1 MREAAS
7 TNHPLEWKRPLPSRE
22 RGFQRRCSHLESP
35 QTIKIT
41 PTMMSNSGKI
51 RRTFSLVCPL
61 WCTPGSV
68 IRTRKGRSPRSRT
81 PALRYLEDR
90 LSAKENKGRGG
101 TLRNEPRPCVKLLSR
116 VYE

>member
-1 MREAAS
+1 MQEADS
-7 TNHPLEWKRPLPSRE
+7 TNHPPEYKRPFPRRE
-22 RGFQRRCSHLESP
+22 RAFQRRCSHLENA

-61 WCTPGSV
+61 WCTPRSV

-81 PALRYLEDR
+81 PPLRYLEDR
-90 LSAKENKGRGG
+90 GYRQKEKGRGG
-101 TLRNEPRPCVKLLSR
+101 TLRNE
-116 VYE
+116 